1 MFKVTQVRDF
11 SGELLYEPIV
21 REVLAVDRA
30 TESFFVIGSFNN
42 FIWIPISACIP

>member
-1 MFKVTQVRDF
+1 MFRVTQVRDF
-11 SGELLYEPIV
+11 SGKLLHEPIV

-42 FIWIPISACIP
+42 FIWI